1 MCSRTLF
8 AMAVS
13 WAIAACQHGEPC
25 FDLIEQKNFVY
36 SGVADVTANG
46 DAFIKA
52 GGCEIIIS
60 GSDREHSRLAA
71 HFRTAPNDGDLF
83 RQVYIVVSDEIKAS
97 AHPAG
102 ALVLISRGPVKIDE
116 DR

>member
-1 MCSRTLF
+1 
-8 AMAVS
+8 MAVS

-52 GGCEIIIS
+52 GGCEIMIS

-71 HFRTAPNDGDLF
+71 HFELLQTMEIYFVRYILLSLMRSKHRHT
-83 RQVYIVVSDEIKAS
+83 RQ
-97 AHPAG
+97 
-102 ALVLISRGPVKIDE
+102 ALSF
-116 DR
+116 